1 VSKKKDKTLE
11 NFNELLGALKQNQQ
25 SNNVMY
31 FRIEENPFCPS
42 KSLYFNQNNLKQY
55 NDICNDILRKVE
67 EGNLPGYSIAD
78 VKKMVSNWLSD
89 LLFKGHLNIDKRAFR
104 DKLKSW
110 RQEMQTQRSYIFLT
124 SGIQIPQQPIQ
135 IDSRDYFASTK
146 YIKNKLNLSHSTD
159 LENILSKDNAVLIV
173 TVQGAQNDRTYE
185 VAKKKANRIIGLV
198 NLMYDNKFQIKI
210 YPINEVIVHND
221 IDKYY
226 GFVDGKGTFGRSRV
240 KDPIQEIQL
249 KDISSTVHNFEFLID
264 VQKEQ
269 TLTKLQEKI
278 CIAIDWMSLAD
289 LSNIPMS
296 FLQAMIALETI
307 LEIKSNSISIVSQIS
322 MSIYTLLGTNIE
334 DKKKLNAFMKQSYDV
349 RSNIVHNGRAEVAE
363 DMYFELCKI
372 IFQLIYKIGVD
383 NELTKLKDTEDLW
396 KYVELQLMQ

>member
-1 VSKKKDKTLE
+1 MSKKKDKILG
-11 NFNELLGALKQNQQ
+11 NFNELLKVLKQNQQ
-25 SNNVMY
+25 SSNVMY
-31 FRIEENPFCPS
+31 FKKEEYPYCPS
-42 KSLYFNQNNLKQY
+42 RSLYFTQKNTELY
-55 NDICNDILRKVE
+55 NGICDDALRKLKLS
-67 EGNLPGYSIAD
+67 NLPGYSIID
-78 VKKMVSNWLSD
+78 VKKMISNWLSD
-89 LLFKGHLNIDKRAFR
+89 LLSKGHLNIDKKAFR
-104 DKLKSW
+104 DKLESW
-110 RQEMQTQRSYIFLT
+110 RQEMQTHRSYIFLT
-124 SGIQIPQQPIQ
+124 SGIKIPRQSIK
-135 IDSRDYFASTK
+135 IDSRDYFTSTK
-146 YIKNKLNLSHSTD
+146 YIKNKLNLSHNTD

-198 NLMYDNKFQIKI
+198 NLMYGNKFQIKI

-221 IDKYY
+221 IDEYY
-226 GFVDGKGTFGRSRV
+226 GFVDGKGTFGRLRV
-240 KDPIQEIQL
+240 KDPIPEIQL
-249 KDISSTVHNFEFLID
+249 KDISSTLHNFEFLID

-269 TLTKLQEKI
+269 TLTKLQEKT

-307 LEIKSNSISIVSQIS
+307 LEIKSNNISIVSQIS
-322 MSIYTLLGTNIE
+322 MSIYTLLGTSIE
-334 DKKKLNAFMKQSYDV
+334 DKKKLNAFMKRSYDV
-349 RSNIVHNGRAEVAE
+349 RSNIVHNGRAEIAE

>member
-1 VSKKKDKTLE
+1 MSKKKDKTLE

-89 LLFKGHLNIDKRAFR
+89 LLFKGHLNIDRRAFR

-124 SGIQIPQQPIQ
+124 SGIQISQQPIQ

-146 YIKNKLNLSHSTD
+146 YIKNKLNLGHSTD

-226 GFVDGKGTFGRSRV
+226 GFVDGKGIFGRSRV
-240 KDPIQEIQL
+240 KDPIPEIQL

-396 KYVELQLMQ
+396 KHVELQLMQ

>member
-1 VSKKKDKTLE
+1 MSKKKDKTLE

-124 SGIQIPQQPIQ
+124 SGIQISQQPIQ

-146 YIKNKLNLSHSTD
+146 YIKNKLNLGHSTD

-240 KDPIQEIQL
+240 KDPIPEIQL

-349 RSNIVHNGRAEVAE
+349 RSNIVHNGRAEVDE
-363 DMYFELCKI
+363 NMYFELCKI

>member
-1 VSKKKDKTLE
+1 MSKKKDKTLE

-146 YIKNKLNLSHSTD
+146 YIKNKLNLSHNTD

-240 KDPIQEIQL
+240 KDPIPEIRL
-249 KDISSTVHNFEFLID
+249 KDISSPVHNFEFLID

>member
-1 VSKKKDKTLE
+1 
-11 NFNELLGALKQNQQ
+11 
-25 SNNVMY
+25 
-31 FRIEENPFCPS
+31 
-42 KSLYFNQNNLKQY
+42 
-55 NDICNDILRKVE
+55 
-67 EGNLPGYSIAD
+67 
-78 VKKMVSNWLSD
+78 
-89 LLFKGHLNIDKRAFR
+89 
-104 DKLKSW
+104 
-110 RQEMQTQRSYIFLT
+110 
-124 SGIQIPQQPIQ
+124 
-135 IDSRDYFASTK
+135 
-146 YIKNKLNLSHSTD
+146 
-159 LENILSKDNAVLIV
+159 
-173 TVQGAQNDRTYE
+173 
-185 VAKKKANRIIGLV
+185 
-198 NLMYDNKFQIKI
+198 
-210 YPINEVIVHND
+210 
-221 IDKYY
+221 
-226 GFVDGKGTFGRSRV
+226 
-240 KDPIQEIQL
+240 
-249 KDISSTVHNFEFLID
+249 
-264 VQKEQ
+264 
-269 TLTKLQEKI
+269 EKI

>member
-1 VSKKKDKTLE
+1 
-11 NFNELLGALKQNQQ
+11 
-25 SNNVMY
+25 M
-31 FRIEENPFCPS
+31 
-42 KSLYFNQNNLKQY
+42 
-55 NDICNDILRKVE
+55 
-67 EGNLPGYSIAD
+67 
-78 VKKMVSNWLSD
+78 
-89 LLFKGHLNIDKRAFR
+89 
-104 DKLKSW
+104 
-110 RQEMQTQRSYIFLT
+110 
-124 SGIQIPQQPIQ
+124 
-135 IDSRDYFASTK
+135 
-146 YIKNKLNLSHSTD
+146 
-159 LENILSKDNAVLIV
+159 IV

-240 KDPIQEIQL
+240 KDPIPEIRL

>member
-1 VSKKKDKTLE
+1 MSKKKDKTLE

-135 IDSRDYFASTK
+135 IDSRDYFASTGPLS
-146 YIKNKLNLSHSTD
+146 IK
-159 LENILSKDNAVLIV
+159 
-173 TVQGAQNDRTYE
+173 
-185 VAKKKANRIIGLV
+185 
-198 NLMYDNKFQIKI
+198 
-210 YPINEVIVHND
+210 
-221 IDKYY
+221 
-226 GFVDGKGTFGRSRV
+226 
-240 KDPIQEIQL
+240 
-249 KDISSTVHNFEFLID
+249 
-264 VQKEQ
+264 
-269 TLTKLQEKI
+269 
-278 CIAIDWMSLAD
+278 
-289 LSNIPMS
+289 
-296 FLQAMIALETI
+296 
-307 LEIKSNSISIVSQIS
+307 
-322 MSIYTLLGTNIE
+322 
-334 DKKKLNAFMKQSYDV
+334 
-349 RSNIVHNGRAEVAE
+349 
-363 DMYFELCKI
+363 
-372 IFQLIYKIGVD
+372 
-383 NELTKLKDTEDLW
+383 
-396 KYVELQLMQ
+396 

>member
-1 VSKKKDKTLE
+1 MSKKKDKTLE

-135 IDSRDYFASTK
+135 IDSRDYFANTK

-240 KDPIQEIQL
+240 KDPIPEIRL